1 MQNKSMDWFLYDN
14 GLRQERVKRL
24 PEMTLSPKKKKIL
37 KAVNGHL
44 LWKITLQRS
53 LYIKLVLNYHS
64 INIVFHLK
72 NKLHPF

>member
-44 LWKITLQRS
+44 L
-53 LYIKLVLNYHS
+53 
-64 INIVFHLK
+64 
-72 NKLHPF
+72 